1 MPLDLNWLERHLLY
15 WIKETQLGE
24 TTKGKMR
31 GMSMNYEK
39 SIVPMIEANYQ
50 NFTPGEKTIADFFVN
65 NKEKLNFS
73 AQNIAKHLYTSE
85 ASLSRFSRKCG
96 FNGYREFIYRY
107 QENFLEGGKD
117 ASEETRN
124 ILDAYQELLTKA
136 YSLIDENQIKRIADI
151 ISGTHQRVFVYGKGS
166 SGIAGEEL
174 KMRFMR
180 FGIDIECITDTHM
193 LKMNA
198 AVIRNQ
204 DLLIG
209 ISVSGLTEEVIQALE
224 SGKRKGATTV
234 LISAVKKPEWSKWCD
249 EIVLVAT
256 KENLD
261 LGKLISPQFPI
272 LVICDVLYA
281 NVMKHDRN
289 DREALH
295 RETLIELGRIK

>member
-1 MPLDLNWLERHLLY
+1 
-15 WIKETQLGE
+15 
-24 TTKGKMR
+24 
-31 GMSMNYEK
+31 MNYEK
-39 SIVPMIEANYQ
+39 SIVPIIEANYQ
-50 NFTPGEKTIADFFVN
+50 NLTAGEKVIADFFVN
-65 NKEKLNFS
+65 NKEMLNFS
-73 AQNIAKHLYTSE
+73 AQSIAERLYTSE

-96 FNGYREFIYRY
+96 FQGYREFIYRY
-107 QENFLEGGKD
+107 QEGFQRDDKG
-117 ASEETRN
+117 ASEETKD
-124 ILDAYQELLTKA
+124 ILNAYQELLTKA

-151 ISGTHQRVFVYGKGS
+151 ISRANQRVFVYGKGS

-174 KMRFMR
+174 KIRFMR
-180 FGIDIECITDTHM
+180 FGIDMECITDSHVM
-193 LKMNA
+193 KMNA
-198 AVIRNQ
+198 AVIRKH

-209 ISVSGLTEEVIQALE
+209 ISVSGNTEVVMRALE

-234 LISAVKKPEWSKWCD
+234 LISAVKRPEWRTWCD
-249 EIVLVAT
+249 EIILIAT

-281 NVMKHDRN
+281 NVMGHDRS

>member
-1 MPLDLNWLERHLLY
+1 M
-15 WIKETQLGE
+15 K
-24 TTKGKMR
+24 
-31 GMSMNYEK
+31 YEK

-50 NFTPGEKTIADFFVN
+50 NFTAGEKLIADFFVN
-65 NKEKLNFS
+65 NKEKMNFS
-73 AQNIAKHLYTSE
+73 AQSIAKHLFTSE

-107 QENFLEGGKD
+107 QESFLEDSND

-151 ISGTHQRVFVYGKGS
+151 ISGANQRVFVYGKGS
-166 SGIAGEEL
+166 SGIAGEEF
-174 KMRFMR
+174 KMRLMR

-204 DLLIG
+204 DLVIG
-209 ISVSGLTEEVIQALE
+209 ISVSGQTEEVIQALE

-234 LISAVKKPEWSKWCD
+234 LISAAKKPEWNKWCD